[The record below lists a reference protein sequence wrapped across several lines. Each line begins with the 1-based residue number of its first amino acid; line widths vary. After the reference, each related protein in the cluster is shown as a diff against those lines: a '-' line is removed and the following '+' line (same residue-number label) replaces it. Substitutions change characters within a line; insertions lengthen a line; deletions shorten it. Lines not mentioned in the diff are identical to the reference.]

1 MTNRSMLLAGAF
13 SVFFLAFLAA
23 STPLGFFMRAAGLI
37 DAGLAFDRAEG
48 TIWRGALIGAQWRE
62 RPLGDVRL
70 AVRPLSL
77 AVGRVDLDFE
87 FDGDGVYGRGALSAS
102 VFGRVALKDA
112 EIRADL
118 TRFEFNEP
126 EPLAVTG
133 AFSAEI
139 SRLVFSRRGCVAA
152 DVAAWTDI
160 LAQSARALNYSGPPL
175 EARGYC
181 EDGGIVLPFIGRDED
196 EEVALTLTFDRH
208 YRYRLYSEVR
218 TDDARLDAVL
228 PQFGFRGG
236 AGVYEYERTGR
247 VGFAQPVS

>member
-1 MTNRSMLLAGAF
+1 MTKRTALLAGAF
-13 SVFFLAFLAA
+13 ALFFVAFLAA
-23 STPLGFFMRAAGLI
+23 STPLGFFMRAAGMI

-48 TIWRGALIGAQWRE
+48 TVWRGALIGAQWRE

-70 AVRPLSL
+70 AVKPLSL
-77 AVGRVDLDFE
+77 LIGRVDLDFSFE
-87 FDGDGVYGRGALSAS
+87 GDGVSGRGALSAG

-118 TRFEFNEP
+118 NRFEFNEP

-133 AFSAEI
+133 AFSADI

-160 LAQSARALNYSGPPL
+160 LAQSARALDYSGPAL
-175 EARGYC
+175 QARGYC
-181 EDGGIVLPFIGRDED
+181 RDGGIVLPFVGRDDD
-196 EEVALTLTFDRH
+196 EEISLTLTFDRN

-218 TDDARLDAVL
+218 TENARLDVVL
-228 PQFGFRGG
+228 PQFGFRGAG
-236 AGVYEYERTGR
+236 GVYEYERTGR